1 MSQVPPQVH
10 PSWELEQPTICHSL
24 GESLS
29 KKSDPL
35 YLATL
40 AKERIKEQLGNH
52 LQIFTD
58 GSVLESGEV
67 GCAFVIPDLK
77 ITRRYTLP
85 PGTSIF
91 TAELYAILMACSTV
105 NDLSNP
111 PPSST
116 PLGVAVLSDSK
127 SALRALAKGGYKNR
141 GELEA
146 EILFLAHQLIL
157 KGTDVFLM
165 WLPSHTGIRGNEMA
179 DKEAKKATKNGTET
193 ELKPS
198 LTEIKSQTR
207 KAARKMREEASKQR
221 CESHGWLFLSGGQ
234 NHQSQ
239 LSRRELEALR
249 RIRTVSTRYVHSAP
263 KCRSGREISLQHA
276 LEGCATLKTSL
287 FPCGTLGRST
297 D

>member
-1 MSQVPPQVH
+1 MTQVPPQVL
-10 PSWELEQPTICHSL
+10 PSWELERLTICHSL

-85 PGTSIF
+85 TGTSIF

-105 NDLSNP
+105 NDLPSPPPP
-111 PPSST
+111 PPSPPPSR
-116 PLGVAVLSDSK
+116 VSILSDSK
-127 SALRALAKGGYKNR
+127 SALRALAKEGSKNR
-141 GELEA
+141 RKLQA

-165 WLPSHTGIRGNEMA
+165 WLPSHTDIRV
-179 DKEAKKATKNGTET
+179 
-193 ELKPS
+193 
-198 LTEIKSQTR
+198 TR
-207 KAARKMREEASKQR
+207 
-221 CESHGWLFLSGGQ
+221 W
-234 NHQSQ
+234 
-239 LSRRELEALR
+239 
-249 RIRTVSTRYVHSAP
+249 RIR
-263 KCRSGREISLQHA
+263 K
-276 LEGCATLKTSL
+276 
-287 FPCGTLGRST
+287 
-297 D
+297 